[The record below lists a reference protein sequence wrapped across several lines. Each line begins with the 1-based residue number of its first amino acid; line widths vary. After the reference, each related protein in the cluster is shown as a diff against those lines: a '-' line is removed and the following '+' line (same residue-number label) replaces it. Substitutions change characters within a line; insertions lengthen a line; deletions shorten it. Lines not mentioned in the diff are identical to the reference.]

1 MIEIWYL
8 FIEVIKNLF
17 FFIFVGLT
25 AFTPG
30 AFIAYFIFGKDGNEL
45 FDSKPEA
52 HRYMALIFLLFLLG
66 LFIYNQSWLTKP
78 VLSL

>member
-25 AFTPG
+25 VFMPG
-30 AFIAYFIFGKDGNEL
+30 ALIAYLIFGEFGNET

-66 LFIYNQSWLTKP
+66 LYIYNQSWLTKSE
-78 VLSL
+78 LYL